1 MILKVGFAL
10 NLSNYTSL
18 KRFICL
24 KWILKMSQ
32 QCYIL
37 SSTIIHCRSLPFNTQ
52 YLIEVKV
59 RTNACYML
67 FNISILPIVTSH
79 TYCSTIIC
87 YLLVTCYQSHLLSTS
102 LAIPV
107 FAINLLD
114 ICFAYSRP
122 HLRSGLTCSHHT
134 CSPASLAF
142 RSICFQVSLAL
153 ATLALQPHLLSGQFI
168 IRSHL
173 LSPHLLSSL
182 TCFQVNL
189 LSGLTWSCHTC
200 SPASCLLSGQC
211 VIRSHLLSKRLL
223 SSLNCYQSSSAIQKC
238 SYYLN
243 TLLSKLVVF

>member
-1 MILKVGFAL
+1 
-10 NLSNYTSL
+10 
-18 KRFICL
+18 
-24 KWILKMSQ
+24 MSQ

-173 LSPHLLSSL
+173 ILPHLLSSL
-182 TCFQVNL
+182 ML
-189 LSGLTWSCHTC
+189 
-200 SPASCLLSGQC
+200 A
-211 VIRSHLLSKRLL
+211 IRSM
-223 SSLNCYQSSSAIQKC
+223 CYQVSLVIKTFALQSQ
-238 SYYLN
+238 
-243 TLLSKLVVF
+243 LLSKLICYSKVQLLSKYVAIKISCFLNKLLSKTSSNHIIFLKMKLGDEQ